1 MERHGKP
8 LTRKSRTHQVFVSE
22 IAGAFDVV
30 SGSSEKTYTVREL
43 SDGRFWCGCKWHEYH
58 TFGECSHVLAV
69 RQWLAQAG
77 NRAVYAYSSME
88 EAKNAHRKIEDR
100 NDGVTIASRKA
111 APKVQVTAIRSTLV
125 DELFGDETQQEKDT
139 AIPVQATRGRSKLFK
154 C

>member
-1 MERHGKP
+1 MERHGKS

-22 IAGAFDVV
+22 IAGAWDVV

-58 TFGECSHVLAV
+58 AFGECSHVLTV

-77 NRAVYAYSSME
+77 SRAVYAYGSLE

-100 NDGVTIASRKA
+100 NDGVTIGSRRTT
-111 APKVQVTAIRSTLV
+111 PRVQRQAIESELV
-125 DELFGDETQQEKDT
+125 DELFGTDD

-154 C
+154 S